1 MSTLFLKEILRP
13 TKIQILHAPD
23 GITAIDMVTNNADI
37 DLILMDIK
45 LPGISGYEATK
56 RIKEIMDIP
65 VIAQTAY
72 AMTDDPSKILEAG
85 CDDYISKPIHRKNL
99 LARIA
104 FYLTK
109 KSGPKAD

>member
-1 MSTLFLKEILRP
+1 
-13 TKIQILHAPD
+13 
-23 GITAIDMVTNNADI
+23 
-37 DLILMDIK
+37 
-45 LPGISGYEATK
+45 
-56 RIKEIMDIP
+56 MDIP